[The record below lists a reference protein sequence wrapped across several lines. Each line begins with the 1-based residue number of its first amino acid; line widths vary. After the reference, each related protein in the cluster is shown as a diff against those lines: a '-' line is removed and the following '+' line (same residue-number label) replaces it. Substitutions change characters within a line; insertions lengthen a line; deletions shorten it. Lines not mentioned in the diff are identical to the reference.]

1 MNAPVHAT
9 IPRFCWRSLFRSVT
23 LLVTKYSVSAPWRVS
38 LTLIFIFAA
47 IAVGIVQSSFFEW
60 AFHRY
65 WLHRPWLP
73 KDCFTNHTLIHHQLC
88 KYDDTFHAEEEEQHE
103 ALTFSWWAGPVLIA
117 INTAPW
123 ALIAWIFRASGMVLP
138 HVAFLVTFAATMGI
152 YYLGYE
158 GTHFLMHKPTFAWIE
173 RSRPFRFIERHHR
186 IHHVRM
192 NRNLNVLL
200 PLADLVLGTLVTEMP
215 VVGATPRAARQM
227 ARRHSRFG
235 RQILAGKPA
244 LVRGPEQAPTKG
256 ESIGNQETIVS
267 EAREGAEAPHQG
279 QRQA

>member
-1 MNAPVHAT
+1 M
-9 IPRFCWRSLFRSVT
+9 T
-23 LLVTKYSVSAPWRVS
+23 LT
-38 LTLIFIFAA
+38 FIFVALA
-47 IAVGIVQSSFFEW
+47 IGIVQSSFFEW

-103 ALTFSWWAGPVLIA
+103 ALTFSWYAGPVLVA
-117 INTAPW
+117 LNTAPW
-123 ALIAWIFRASGMVLP
+123 ALISWIVFSLSGVPLP
-138 HVAFLVTFAATMGI
+138 YVAFCITFAATMGV

-173 RSRPFRFIERHHR
+173 RSRPFKFIERHHR

-200 PLADLVLGTLVTEMP
+200 PLADLLLGTLVTEMP

-235 RQILAGKPA
+235 KNLPK
-244 LVRGPEQAPTKG
+244 LVRGQEPAQALTKG
-256 ESIGNQETIVS
+256 GPIGEQETIIL
-267 EAREGAEAPHQG
+267 EAGEGTETPHPG
-279 QRQA
+279 ERQA